1 MDGTIPIPRMRLA
14 AAVIALTAAL
24 SGCKSVS
31 DVYQGWFGSKP
42 AQQPAPLVSFQTKAN
57 ASIAWQTNLGGK
69 EATSVFYPTVSGS
82 TVYAA
87 GAAGQI
93 RGYGVNG
100 AQQVS
105 IDAGTPLSGGI
116 GVVGRLLLVGTARG
130 EVRAYESS
138 GKLAWRT
145 QLGGEV
151 LSAPTGGDDVVVVKT
166 ADGRVHGLNAA
177 DGKLRWLYSRP
188 LPSLAVRS
196 YAPPVVSR
204 GAVFAGFPGGRLV
217 AIGLSNGTVGWESVV
232 SIPRGATELER
243 VSDVTSAPVID
254 REQVCAAAY
263 QGRVACFDIV
273 RGQTLWARDVSSVS
287 GMGLDSRGAY
297 VSDEKGAVIAYD
309 PRSGSSQWKQEALVR
324 RWPTAP
330 LPLGRYVIVGDVEGY
345 VHILSRDDGSFA
357 ARVATDGSAIQAP
370 PVALDFSTV
379 LVQTRNGG
387 LFAISIR

>member
-1 MDGTIPIPRMRLA
+1 MNVMKPIRRRCVMA
-14 AAVIALTAAL
+14 IAFALTL
-24 SGCKSVS
+24 GVTGCKTVS

-42 AQQPAPLVSFQTKAN
+42 ALQPAPLVSFQPKSTV
-57 ASIAWQTNLGGK
+57 SIAWQANLGGK
-69 EATSVFYPTVSGS
+69 EGTSVFYPTVSGN

-87 GAAGQI
+87 GAGGQI
-93 RGYGVNG
+93 RGYSVTG
-100 AQQVS
+100 APQVS
-105 IDAGTPLSGGI
+105 IDVGPPLAGGI
-116 GVVGRLLLVGTARG
+116 GVVGRLLLVGTSRG
-130 EVRAYESS
+130 EVLAYESS
-138 GKLAWRT
+138 GKLAWRA

-166 ADGRVHGLNAA
+166 ADGRVHGLNAT
-177 DGKLRWLYSRP
+177 DGKSRWLYSRP

-217 AIGLSNGTVGWESVV
+217 AIGLGNGAVGWESVV

-243 VSDVTSAPVID
+243 VSDVTSSPVID

-263 QGRVACFDIV
+263 QGRVACFDVV

-330 LPLGRYVIVGDVEGY
+330 LPLGRHVIVGDVEGY
-345 VHILSRDDGSFA
+345 VHVLSREDGSFA
-357 ARVATDGSAIQAP
+357 ARIATDGSPIQAP
-370 PVALDFSTV
+370 PVALDFSTA

-387 LFAISIR
+387 LFAISLR

>member
-1 MDGTIPIPRMRLA
+1 MNVMKPIRRRCVMA
-14 AAVIALTAAL
+14 IAIALTLGAT
-24 SGCKSVS
+24 GCKTVS

-42 AQQPAPLVSFQTKAN
+42 ALQPAPLVSFQPKSTV
-57 ASIAWQTNLGGK
+57 SIAWQANLGG
-69 EATSVFYPTVSGS
+69 EEGTSVFYPAVSGN

-87 GAAGQI
+87 GAGGQI
-93 RGYGVNG
+93 RGYSVTG
-100 AQQVS
+100 APQVS
-105 IDAGTPLSGGI
+105 IDAGAPLSGGI
-116 GVVGRLLLVGTARG
+116 GVVGRLLLVGTSRG
-130 EVRAYESS
+130 EVLAYESS
-138 GKLAWRT
+138 GKLAWRA

-177 DGKLRWLYSRP
+177 DGKSRWLYSRP

-217 AIGLSNGTVGWESVV
+217 AIGLRNGAVGWESVV

-243 VSDVTSAPVID
+243 VSDVTSSPVID

-287 GMGLDSRGAY
+287 GIGLDSRGAY

-330 LPLGRYVIVGDVEGY
+330 LPLGRHVIVGDVEGY
-345 VHILSRDDGSFA
+345 VNVLSREDGSFA
-357 ARVATDGSAIQAP
+357 ARIATDGSPIQAP
-370 PVALDFSTV
+370 PVALDFSTA

-387 LFAISIR
+387 LFAISLR